1 VKLPPNSDT
10 NDIKGN
16 FSSIYLED
24 VNKKIN
30 IGISRFFTA
39 SLQAEKIEF
48 KRRENE
54 LVMLVEGEEEQ
65 IYLLSD
71 YP

>member
-1 VKLPPNSDT
+1 MTSKVTSLL
-10 NDIKGN
+10 
-16 FSSIYLED
+16 Y
-24 VNKKIN
+24 
-30 IGISRFFTA
+30 TA